1 MFRIILLVVAIFIF
15 QSLLG
20 QGTDGIAKTPP
31 MGWNSWN
38 CFRSDINE
46 RKIMEMANE
55 MVSSGMKEAG
65 YQYLI
70 LDDGWATKQRD
81 SAGHILA
88 DARKFPHGIKALAEY
103 IHSKGLKFGIYSSP
117 GCYTCQKL
125 MGSIG
130 HEQMDADDYASW
142 GVDYLKYDWCNYP
155 SIEKEALK
163 TPIPE
168 CRAAFELMGICLKKT
183 CRPIVYSVNDECD
196 KGTNDGALPWVKS
209 VANMHRTGDDI
220 KNNWDRMLYCL
231 DLTADLWEYAAP
243 GYWNDPDMLEVG
255 NDSKETLWNHISP
268 VTMTLQE
275 YRTHFIM
282 WCMVAAPLIAGN
294 DLRLMNP
301 EIREILTNKALIAI
315 DQDPLG
321 KQGRRVRKKDELE
334 VWMKELSGGSV
345 AVALFNRSGHPVS
358 MTIRW
363 EELGISGARTVGDLW
378 KQSKLGNHNKSF
390 TAESVKSH
398 EARMLLLSPLTS
410 TSE

>member
-1 MFRIILLVVAIFIF
+1 MFKSILFVAAIILF
-15 QSLLG
+15 QSLYGKKPKGL
-20 QGTDGIAKTPP
+20 ASTPP

-38 CFRSDINE
+38 CFRADINE
-46 RKIMEMANE
+46 DKIKSMADA
-55 MVSSGMKEAG
+55 MVSSGMNEAG
-65 YQYLI
+65 YQYLVI
-70 LDDGWATKQRD
+70 DDGWMTKKRD
-81 SAGHILA
+81 SLGHIVVNA
-88 DARKFPHGIKALAEY
+88 QKFPHGIKAVADY
-103 IHSKGLKFGIYSSP
+103 VHGKGLKFGLYSSP

-142 GVDYLKYDWCNYP
+142 GVDYLKYDWCNFP

-168 CRAAFELMGICLKKT
+168 CRAAFELMGNCLRKT
-183 CRPIVYSVNDECD
+183 GRPIVYSVNDECD
-196 KGTNDGALPWVKS
+196 KGTNEGALPWVKS

-255 NDSKETLWNHISP
+255 NEAKESLWNNIPP

-275 YRTHFIM
+275 YKSHFSM
-282 WCMVAAPLIAGN
+282 WCMVAAPLLAGN
-294 DLRLMNP
+294 DLRSMKP

-321 KQGRRVRKKDELE
+321 KQGRRIRKKNELE
-334 VWMKELSGGSV
+334 VWMKELSGGSM
-345 AVALFNRSGHPVS
+345 AVALFNRSGNPVR
-358 MTIRW
+358 INVRW
-363 EELGISGARTVGDLW
+363 EELGISGARTVSDLW
-378 KQSKLGNHNKSF
+378 KHIKLGNHKKSF
-390 TAESVKSH
+390 TAKGIKSH
-398 EARMLLLSPLTS
+398 EARMLLLSPLAS
-410 TSE
+410 SSD